1 MTPTSTMRRRTAGLA
16 ALIGVLA
23 LLAQA
28 LLPAAALAATAAGA
42 RQVELCSTE
51 GDRIVVL
58 DRHGAPVKPFAG
70 LPCLDCVGAVT
81 AAVAPPVPAH
91 GARRLRR
98 RRRLRC
104 PRAGTAL
111 PDHSRAAAPAQ
122 PRPAAPHA
130 LTIRR
135 ARPLRRAPSP
145 LRA

>member
-81 AAVAPPVPAH
+81 AAVAPPVPAMEPVVY
-91 GARRLRR
+91 AV
-98 RRRLRC
+98 
-104 PRAGTAL
+104 AA
-111 PDHSRAAAPAQ
+111 DYAAPAREPPCPTIRGP
-122 PRPAAPHA
+122 PRPPSRAP
-130 LTIRR
+130 
-135 ARPLRRAPSP
+135 PLRTP
-145 LRA
+145 